1 MRRTGGGEIV
11 TLVLTTPAI
20 WVSVRTRPP
29 FFTPGGGETTISKMK
44 NYSVNESTGKR
55 TVVVGATPNPSR
67 YAYLAANMLKDYKHD
82 VVPIGIKQ
90 GEVAGEKILN
100 IRERPIIKD
109 VDTITLYI
117 GPQHQPEWYDYL
129 LGLKPRRIIFNPGTE
144 NEEFEKRATAAGI
157 EVEEA
162 CTLVLLRSRQF

>member
-1 MRRTGGGEIV
+1 MADNMRSDRIT
-11 TLVLTTPAI
+11 
-20 WVSVRTRPP
+20 S
-29 FFTPGGGETTISKMK
+29 ET
-44 NYSVNESTGKR
+44 NKR
-55 TVVVGATPNPSR
+55 TVVVGATANPSR
-67 YAYLAANMLKDYKHD
+67 YAYMAANMLKDYKHD
-82 VVPIGIKQ
+82 VVPVGIKK

-100 IRERPIIKD
+100 IRERPAIND

-129 LGLKPRRIIFNPGTE
+129 LSLKPRRIIFNPGTE
-144 NEEFEKRATAAGI
+144 NEEFEERARAAGV

>member
-1 MRRTGGGEIV
+1 MADNMHSGTI
-11 TLVLTTPAI
+11 T
-20 WVSVRTRPP
+20 S
-29 FFTPGGGETTISKMK
+29 ET
-44 NYSVNESTGKR
+44 NKR
-55 TVVVGATPNPSR
+55 TVVVGATANPSR
-67 YAYLAANMLKDYKHD
+67 YAYMAANMLKDYKHD
-82 VVPIGIKQ
+82 VVPVGIKK

-100 IRERPIIKD
+100 MRERPVINN

-144 NEEFEKRATAAGI
+144 NEEFEERARAAGV